1 MKITL
6 TQIGKAYRDAN
17 KRLTVIEGLSYQFPA
32 QGSVAIIG
40 RSGIGK
46 STLLHLIGGLD
57 LPSTGAISFD
67 QQRLDAMSLDQLSA
81 FRGKHIGFVF
91 QSHHLLPEFSALE
104 NVAMP
109 LVIMGE
115 DSEAAEERAE
125 DLLER
130 VGLSERMHH
139 RPAELSG
146 GEQQRVAIARAV
158 VAGPDVVL
166 ADEPTGNLDPVNA
179 QGVQDLLLEVNREL
193 NNVLIVVTH
202 SRELAAAMDIVLEMQ
217 PGGALK
223 PLIK

>member
-193 NNVLIVVTH
+193 NNVLIVVSH
-202 SRELAAAMDIVLEMQ
+202 SRELAAAMDIVQ
-217 PGGALK
+217 
-223 PLIK
+223 I

>member
-1 MKITL
+1 
-6 TQIGKAYRDAN
+6 
-17 KRLTVIEGLSYQFPA
+17 
-32 QGSVAIIG
+32 
-40 RSGIGK
+40 
-46 STLLHLIGGLD
+46 D
-57 LPSTGAISFD
+57 L
-67 QQRLDAMSLDQLSA
+67 
-81 FRGKHIGFVF
+81 
-91 QSHHLLPEFSALE
+91 
-104 NVAMP
+104 
-109 LVIMGE
+109 
-115 DSEAAEERAE
+115 
-125 DLLER
+125 
-130 VGLSERMHH
+130 LSERMHH